1 MTINTSNYS
10 MSGIINNLFHNL
22 LTIFKKELK
31 EMRFFWTLALLAILA
46 FVEVNS
52 KILREGHVW
61 ENSEMIGRI

>member
-10 MSGIINNLFHNL
+10 MSVIINNLFHNL

-52 KILREGHVW
+52 KILKEGHVW

>member
-10 MSGIINNLFHNL
+10 MSGITNNLFHNL

>member
-52 KILREGHVW
+52 KILKEGHVW

>member
-1 MTINTSNYS
+1 

-52 KILREGHVW
+52 KILKEGHVW